1 MKNKSTNL
9 FVLLALTFTYCS
21 ANNAETLVDQVIE
34 ITSTTSTTVTVLPT
48 STTTLP
54 NVEVCTGDD
63 NKGINFERIRNVQT
77 FLNNYGFN
85 AGDVDGYLGN
95 QTIAAI
101 KDFQRYAG
109 LYPDGDVG
117 PLTRNAMNNWTGCE
131 SEATQIITTTTT
143 VPSSDDS
150 TLQLPRLLQLQLQF
164 L

>member
-21 ANNAETLVDQVIE
+21 ANNAETLVDQVMD
-34 ITSTTSTTVTVLPT
+34 TSSTTTTTATLLPT
-48 STTTLP
+48 STTTTLP
-54 NVEVCTGDD
+54 NVEECTGDD
-63 NKGINFERIRNVQT
+63 NKGINFERIRNVQK

-85 AGDVDGYLGN
+85 AGEVDGYLGN

-117 PLTRNAMNNWTGCE
+117 P
-131 SEATQIITTTTT
+131 
-143 VPSSDDS
+143 
-150 TLQLPRLLQLQLQF
+150 
-164 L
+164 